1 MGEEFL
7 TDQADLGMLEFKA
20 LVRKIDQKD
29 ASYKN

>member
-7 TDQADLGMLEFKA
+7 TDQADLGQLEFDS
-20 LVRKIDQKD
+20 LLRQIE